1 MFEAKLANAALLKKI
16 IESIK
21 DLVTDA
27 PFDCSESAMCLQAMD
42 SSHVA
47 LVSLKLEVGLF
58 DTYRCDRTINLGM
71 SLANMSKALKCAN
84 NDDTCMI
91 KYEEGDSDSITFT
104 FADTKRDKTQ
114 DVTVKMMD
122 IDSEHLG
129 IPEQDYAVV
138 CEMPSSEFQKT
149 CKDIAMF
156 SDSLNITATK
166 AGIVFTGK
174 GDTGQSVITYSPN
187 SSADSEDEAI
197 TLEVTDP
204 VNVNFSIK
212 YMNQFT
218 KATNLSSRVRIS
230 LCNDVP
236 IVIEYPLTEDGRPSG
251 QQHGHL
257 RFYLAP
263 KIDDE
268 ENMD

>member
-16 IESIK
+16 VEAIK

-91 KYEEGDSDSITFT
+91 KHDDSEGDSITFT
-104 FADTKRDKTQ
+104 FCDTKKDKTQ

-122 IDSEHLG
+122 IDVEHLG
-129 IPEQDYAVV
+129 IPEQDYSAII
-138 CEMPSSEFQKT
+138 EMPSSEFQKT
-149 CKDIAMF
+149 CKDLSMF
-156 SDSLNITATK
+156 SDSLSIAATK
-166 AGIVFTGK
+166 SGVVFTGK
-174 GDTGQSVITYSPN
+174 GDTGSSIVTYSN
-187 SSADSEDEAI
+187 SGNADDDKESIKIDVKEP
-197 TLEVTDP
+197 VT
-204 VNVNFSIK
+204 VNFSIK

-218 KATNLSSRVRIS
+218 KATSLSDRVTLS
-230 LCNDVP
+230 LCNEVP
-236 IVIEYPLTEDGRPSG
+236 VVVEYGIEDN
-251 QQHGHL
+251 GHL

-263 KIDDE
+263 KIDE
-268 ENMD
+268 ENDMDN

>member
-1 MFEAKLANAALLKKI
+1 ESSSTMFEAKLANAALLKKI
-16 IESIK
+16 VESIK
-21 DLVTDA
+21 ELVTDA
-27 PFDCSESAMCLQAMD
+27 PFDCSESSMCLQAMD

-58 DTYRCDRTINLGM
+58 DTYRCDRSFNLGM

-91 KYEEGDSDSITFT
+91 KHDDNEGDSVTFT
-104 FADTKRDKTQ
+104 FCDTKRDKTQ

-129 IPEQDYAVV
+129 IPEQDYSVV
-138 CEMPSSEFQKT
+138 ISMPSSEFQKT
-149 CKDIAMF
+149 CKDLSMF

-166 AGIVFTGK
+166 SGVTFSGK
-174 GDTGQSVITYSPN
+174 GDTGSSVVQYSN
-187 SSADSEDEAI
+187 SSSADDEKEAI
-197 TLEVTDP
+197 NITVKEP

-218 KATNLSSRVRIS
+218 KASSISDRVTLS
-230 LCNDVP
+230 LCNEVP
-236 IVIEYPLTEDGRPSG
+236 VVVEYGIEDN
-251 QQHGHL
+251 GHL

-263 KIDDE
+263 KIDDDDN
-268 ENMD
+268 NMD